1 MTSTVFDLESIV
13 ILLLFTVQ
21 LDLFTV
27 YYFCVQIYVI
37 DSADRKRMEETGVV
51 SIVRSLVAMRNSLV
65 SIVKNRKIVY
75 PQNN

>member
-21 LDLFTV
+21 LNLFTV